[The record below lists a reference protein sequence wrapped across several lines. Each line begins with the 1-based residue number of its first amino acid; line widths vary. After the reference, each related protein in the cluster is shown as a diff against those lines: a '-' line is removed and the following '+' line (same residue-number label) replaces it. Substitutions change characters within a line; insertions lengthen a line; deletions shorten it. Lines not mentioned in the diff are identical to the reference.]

1 MDYPSIDIDET
12 TERERREV
20 SAMFE
25 EDVEL
30 APDHFERDY
39 CVFKVKSVNGIE
51 PSKTVHVLFCN
62 DRPYLIPEGG
72 DEDYKGGCLLCKVFL
87 DSRDSAL
94 AVSISCLDPMPH
106 VIAAAAWSGTRCPC
120 SIWSRG
126 PSCAAIR
133 MAFIMTIPY
142 NRSTRRTTSPMR
154 SFRASARLSAH
165 YQQARPRTTST

>member
-1 MDYPSIDIDET
+1 MDYPSVDIDKT

-72 DEDYKGGCLLCKVFL
+72 DEDYEGCLLCKVFL
-87 DSRDSAL
+87 DSHDKRS
-94 AVSISCLDPMPH
+94 
-106 VIAAAAWSGTRCPC
+106 C
-120 SIWSRG
+120 SIDFMSG
-126 PSCAAIR
+126 P
-133 MAFIMTIPY
+133 
-142 NRSTRRTTSPMR
+142 
-154 SFRASARLSAH
+154 
-165 YQQARPRTTST
+165 

>member
-1 MDYPSIDIDET
+1 MDYPSIDIDKT

-51 PSKTVHVLFCN
+51 PSKTIHVLFCN

-72 DEDYKGGCLLCKVFL
+72 DEDYKGCLLCKVFL
-87 DSRDSAL
+87 DSHDKRS
-94 AVSISCLDPMPH
+94 
-106 VIAAAAWSGTRCPC
+106 C
-120 SIWSRG
+120 SIDFMSGPHASRDRGCRVVGDKVSLFDMVERSLLWSDTHG
-126 PSCAAIR
+126 FYYDHPV
-133 MAFIMTIPY
+133 
-142 NRSTRRTTSPMR
+142 
-154 SFRASARLSAH
+154 
-165 YQQARPRTTST
+165 